1 VICHVGIPKVINPE
15 CYIRDRKEINFTNRL
30 YDLAYQRSL
39 RYCHPERSEGSRSQ
53 ILRSARLCENQN
65 DPRVKLML

>member
-1 VICHVGIPKVINPE
+1 MPLLRE
-15 CYIRDRKEINFTNRL
+15 LQELNFTSRL
-30 YDLAYQRSL
+30 YDLVYQGSL

-53 ILRSARLCENQN
+53 ILRYAQN

>member
-30 YDLAYQRSL
+30 YDLATNALSGMS
-39 RYCHPERSEGSRSQ
+39 P
-53 ILRSARLCENQN
+53 
-65 DPRVKLML
+65 